1 MISVVPPPRG
11 PSRESLHGRGPYLP
25 IRWRYARRMGGGGK
39 DFSRVRS
46 PFEGALVR
54 LRAVEEQDL
63 ASINEGIWNPEVT
76 QQMSIALPEALA
88 QTRQFWKSIRSSAS
102 DVLLAIETLAGE
114 FVGGVGLHGID
125 ARNRQAELGIWIAR
139 PYWDK
144 GYGTDAVRV
153 ASRLGFRE
161 MNLQRVF
168 LRVYETNP
176 RGRRAYEKVG
186 FKEEGRLRRSQ
197 FIDGQYVDVIMM
209 GLLAEDLI
217 ED

>member
-1 MISVVPPPRG
+1 
-11 PSRESLHGRGPYLP
+11 
-25 IRWRYARRMGGGGK
+25 MGEDGK
-39 DFSRVRS
+39 DDFGRVRS
-46 PFEGALVR
+46 PFEGTLVR

-63 ASINEGIWNPEVT
+63 AAINEGIWDPEVT
-76 QQMSIALPEALA
+76 QQMSITWPEALA
-88 QTRQFWKSIRSSAS
+88 QTTQFWDSIRSSGS
-102 DVLLAIETLAGE
+102 DILLAIETLAGE
-114 FVGGVGLHGID
+114 FVGSVGLHGID

-144 GYGTDAVRV
+144 GYGTDAVRL
-153 ASRLGFRE
+153 ATRFGFRE

-197 FIDGQYVDVIMM
+197 FIDGQYVDVVVM